1 VFGPQAINRYKM
13 NAQLIVNIIDKTIAL
28 TVRSELTTKKT
39 SMKLEA
45 KYSETQCI
53 ITQLA

>member
-1 VFGPQAINRYKM
+1 M